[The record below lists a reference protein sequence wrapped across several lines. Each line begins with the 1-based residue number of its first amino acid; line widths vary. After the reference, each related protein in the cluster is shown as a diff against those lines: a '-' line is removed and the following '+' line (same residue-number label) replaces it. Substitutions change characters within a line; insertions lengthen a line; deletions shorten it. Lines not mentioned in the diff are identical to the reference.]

1 MDLFDEDEVTTA
13 DKIERPEDPFR
24 DFMDRNPMAGGGM
37 LVQPSAD
44 GSRPGYAMSKEDK
57 AAYMREYYKKQVAP
71 SRKMTEAGAQ
81 RVKRTKALDEHIKTL
96 GKVVNTDDLY
106 KKLEELGF
114 EYDVIN
120 SKINKLKKGKLKGKT
135 FTKKTSKKQE
145 PRMDK
150 KQLKEF
156 DKYAKFL
163 KKEGIEGMEDTYAAS
178 TDKAK
183 QTIRNRSKSAGGK
196 FTKDAA
202 LVISKRPDTF
212 TESQKNKIKAAFNI
226 SDADFA
232 ASGTQ
237 YGVPSGNNVPGEEGK
252 ALKRR
257 YALVKDFVNRG
268 FKEGSQK
275 LPSGL
280 LRKEDQLPLDIQ
292 TEIKTKYELPEDYI
306 NRATGKR
313 EWDFTRHKFG
323 VPGTKGTPL
332 RSLVRKIEYEFVRN
346 PSTKKFKFVG
356 DFKTP
361 QGWIMAQ
368 MYRSG
373 VEQGSLN
380 YEPIYGKVN
389 DTIKIVGFTDNTVGG
404 DFYVRDEFVQPGG
417 KPMRLHPDF
426 NDVKKFIDVA
436 NKANAPLEGT
446 LKGMLKQI
454 GVVDN
459 RLTMTTLLNYLA
471 KEEGY
476 NAVQR
481 GLVLHHK
488 GGVFE
493 NATRDLQLLRNIN
506 NKAIQGAENR
516 IRNVVKLGQT
526 PDKADIKILKDNR
539 ASVTVGGQTFGGGPQ
554 TPGGTF
560 RYYEKFIGEQI
571 KQGKIQKDPL
581 LKFINTEFKKLNI
594 PKGERG
600 FIKTELLQDIAR
612 VGGKGVRTASK
623 YFGIPDA
630 IFGTVDYLNERSK
643 GKSKEEAKGIA
654 INNATFGLYSNPQ
667 NKAYIQGLQK
677 TAESMG
683 IDSSAFNSAY
693 QLNIL
698 SKDFEKFYTKG
709 SEQIKNLKE
718 LGLNDQAKNAQIN
731 LDRYADEENK
741 KYMMLQNDISDRITG
756 GSPLTMLQGRGKV
769 TQEQFEKPFFDMQNV
784 ALEKLKREK
793 QSVFPTIQR
802 KVDPAEGSMGT
813 GFYNILDQIGQGIK
827 NIATGRVVPFGPE
840 RLRPQASQ
848 RQLLADEL
856 RNLNARD
863 LQRFNLG
870 RGLTYGQPLTGADIE
885 NLQFQQPGVFFSRGG
900 IAGLSGGDKSGP
912 PPERGPNSQGLPS
925 LLKRVRNM

>member
-1 MDLFDEDEVTTA
+1 
-13 DKIERPEDPFR
+13 
-24 DFMDRNPMAGGGM
+24 
-37 LVQPSAD
+37 
-44 GSRPGYAMSKEDK
+44 
-57 AAYMREYYKKQVAP
+57 
-71 SRKMTEAGAQ
+71 
-81 RVKRTKALDEHIKTL
+81 
-96 GKVVNTDDLY
+96 
-106 KKLEELGF
+106 
-114 EYDVIN
+114 
-120 SKINKLKKGKLKGKT
+120 
-135 FTKKTSKKQE
+135 
-145 PRMDK
+145 
-150 KQLKEF
+150 
-156 DKYAKFL
+156 
-163 KKEGIEGMEDTYAAS
+163 
-178 TDKAK
+178 
-183 QTIRNRSKSAGGK
+183 
-196 FTKDAA
+196 
-202 LVISKRPDTF
+202 
-212 TESQKNKIKAAFNI
+212 
-226 SDADFA
+226 
-232 ASGTQ
+232 
-237 YGVPSGNNVPGEEGK
+237 VPSGNNVPGEEGK

>member
-1 MDLFDEDEVTTA
+1 MHPKDRAQMMAYLT
-13 DKIERPEDPFR
+13 RPSVNKR
-24 DFMDRNPMAGGGM
+24 SPMAGGGM

-44 GSRPGYAMSKEDK
+44 GSRPGYAKDEKK
-57 AAYMREYYKKQVAP
+57 AAYMREYFKNKP
-71 SRKMTEAGAQ
+71 RKMTEMGAK
-81 RVKRTKALDEHIKTL
+81 RVKRTKALDEYIKNL
-96 GKVVNTDDLY
+96 GKVVNTDNLY

-114 EYDVIN
+114 EYKDIN
-120 SKINKLKKGKLKGKT
+120 SKIDKLKSGKLKEKT
-135 FTKKTSKKQE
+135 FTKKTQKKQE

-156 DKYAKFL
+156 NKYAKFL
-163 KKEGIEGMEDTYAAS
+163 KEEGIEGMGDTYVAS
-178 TDKAK
+178 TDDAK

-237 YGVPSGNNVPGEEGK
+237 YGVPSGQGVPGEEGR
-252 ALKRR
+252 ALRRR
-257 YALVKDFVNRG
+257 YASVKEFANRG

-275 LPSGL
+275 LASGL

-306 NRATGKR
+306 NKPTGKR
-313 EWDFTRHKFG
+313 EWDFTRHKYG

-332 RSLVRKIEYEFVRN
+332 NSLKNKIEYEFVRN

-373 VEQGSLN
+373 VEQGSPN
-380 YEPIYGKVN
+380 YVPLRGKINGVE
-389 DTIKIVGFTDNTVGG
+389 KIVGFTDNIVGE

-426 NDVKKFIDVA
+426 NDVKKFISVA
-436 NKANAPLEGT
+436 NKSNAPLEGT

-481 GLVLHHK
+481 GLVIHHK

-506 NKAIQGAENR
+506 NNAIQGAENR
-516 IRNVVKLGQT
+516 IRSVVNLGQT

-539 ASVTVGGQTFGGGPQ
+539 ARVTVGGQTFGAGPQ
-554 TPGGTF
+554 TPGGAF
-560 RYYEKFIGEQI
+560 RSYEKLIGDQI
-571 KQGKIQKDPL
+571 KQGKVKKESL

-600 FIKTELLQDIAR
+600 FVERALLRDIGKV
-612 VGGKGVRTASK
+612 VGRGVRTTSK

-630 IFGTVDYLNERSK
+630 IFATVDYLNERSK
-643 GKSKEEAKGIA
+643 GKSKEESKGIA
-654 INNATFGLYSNPQ
+654 INNATFGLYSDPQ

-698 SKDFEKFYTKG
+698 NKDFEKYYTKG
-709 SEQIKNLKE
+709 TEQIKNLKE

-731 LDRYADEENK
+731 LDRYADEQNK

-756 GSPLTMLQGRGKV
+756 GSPLTMLQGRDKI
-769 TQEQFEKPFFDMQNV
+769 TQEQFGKPFFDMQNV

-827 NIATGRVVPFGPE
+827 NIATGRMVPFGPE

-856 RNLNARD
+856 RNLSARD

-870 RGLTYGQPLTGADIE
+870 RGLTYGQPLTDADIE
-885 NLQFQQPGVFFSRGG
+885 NLQFQQPGVFFSKGG

-912 PPERGPNSQGLPS
+912 PPESGPNPQGLQG
-925 LLKRVRNM
+925 LLKRVKNI